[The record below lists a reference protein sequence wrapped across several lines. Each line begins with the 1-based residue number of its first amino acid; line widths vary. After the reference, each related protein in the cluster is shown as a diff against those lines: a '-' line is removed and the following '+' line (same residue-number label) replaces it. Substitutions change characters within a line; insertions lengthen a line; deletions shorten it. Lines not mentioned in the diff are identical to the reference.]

1 MQASVKV
8 TKLKALL
15 VIILLTFFITPSYAE
30 KSHLAGFNQMAD
42 DINGTAYRLLYKLE
56 GNTYQLSFNQ
66 PGTYE
71 LSLFPEELFDIVK
84 TGDASFLITIN
95 NPKAMYEKHQKE
107 PFKIKWLIN
116 EIVEY

>member
-1 MQASVKV
+1 MQARVKV
-8 TKLKALL
+8 KHLKALS
-15 VIILLTFFITPSYAE
+15 VIILAVFFITPTYAD
-30 KSHLAGFNQMAD
+30 KNQLIGFNQMSD

-56 GNTYQLSFNQ
+56 GDTYQLWFNQ
-66 PGTYE
+66 PGAYE

-84 TGDASFLITIN
+84 TGDATFLITIN

-116 EIVEY
+116 EIVEF